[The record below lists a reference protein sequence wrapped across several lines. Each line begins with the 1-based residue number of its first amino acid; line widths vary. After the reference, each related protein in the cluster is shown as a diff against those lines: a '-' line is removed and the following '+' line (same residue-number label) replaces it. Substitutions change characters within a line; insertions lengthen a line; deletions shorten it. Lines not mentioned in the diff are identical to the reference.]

1 MIVCRSIKS
10 EGRAVS
16 TQLKVQSLMGVDLIA
31 RMGEEHV
38 VQHVLHR
45 FKSVFF
51 DSSTVLFRQG
61 DAILESSPI
70 YILANGKVKVLVDPH
85 YNAPSD
91 QGEEVRMVAT
101 TEAAGCRYVQLCCS
115 LDECRHELR

>member
-1 MIVCRSIKS
+1 
-10 EGRAVS
+10 
-16 TQLKVQSLMGVDLIA
+16 MGVDLIA
-31 RMGEEHV
+31 RMGEEYV

-51 DSSTVLFRQG
+51 DSSTVLIRQG

-70 YILANGKVKVLVDPH
+70 YVLANGKVNVLVDPH
-85 YNAPSD
+85 YKAPSD

-101 TEAAGCRYVQLCCS
+101 TEAAGCRCVQLCCS
-115 LDECRHELR
+115 LDDCRHELR